1 MILLA
6 DITKLSRICWYVA
19 LSENGG
25 YRQVFGDWTSEHDVF
40 NHKIWYPIFRQ
51 PKYSGTRVNG

>member
-6 DITKLSRICWYVA
+6 DITKLSRIWYVA

-25 YRQVFGDWTSEHDVF
+25 YRQVFGDWKSKHDVF
-40 NHKIWYPIFRQ
+40 NRKIWYLIFRQ
-51 PKYSGTRVNG
+51 PKHSGTRVNG